1 MVVIMGDNSRN
12 QLTQKSLNFPI
23 SKTENTTAN
32 QELDELRS
40 LLLGIEPRQ
49 LHQLY
54 ERLNN
59 PQIHAEDIGNLLP
72 EAVQLQTQK
81 NTQLVEAITPTVE
94 QAIKLSIQKDE
105 KTLSEVIFPI
115 LAPATRKAIT
125 AALEQMIQ
133 SLNQTLEYSL
143 SPQSL
148 GWRLEA
154 KRTGKTF
161 AEVVMLRTLVYRVE
175 QLFLIHKETGL
186 LLQHIVAPQ
195 VSTQDGDMVSAMLTA
210 IEDFVKDSFTIG
222 KGDGL
227 QSLQFGELTI
237 WIEESPSTLLAG
249 VIRGIP
255 PQELRFVFQNAIA
268 KIQLHLAQQLDD
280 FQGETAP
287 FVAAQP
293 YLEDC
298 LGVQYKKSASKK
310 YTYAWS
316 LFGIVAIALGIW
328 AVFAIQE
335 QRKWHKY
342 LAQLNSQPGIVVI
355 KAERKSNGKYLV
367 VGMRDPLAKNPQE
380 LIKQASLPPEKVIG
394 QWQSYISL
402 DPQLKPKRATE
413 YLIPPKTT
421 SLEIDDNGTLKASGV
436 APQKWI
442 MRSRKL
448 WRFIPGINKYEDRN
462 LTPSELT
469 QLNTYKQQIEGNNL
483 FFLGG
488 KTKLAPGQS
497 KNLMNLTLAVKKI
510 LETSEKLEKNITIQI
525 VGHTNN
531 IGTKKSN
538 KIFSQARARKILS
551 YFQKQGFKKSIFT
564 VVGIGSNQRLPTR
577 SKTENSISNRRV
589 SFRVF
594 LKKKLK

>member
-12 QLTQKSLNFPI
+12 QLTQKSLNLPI
-23 SKTENTTAN
+23 SQTENTTAN

-49 LHQLY
+49 LNQLY

-81 NTQLVEAITPTVE
+81 DRQLVEAITTTVE
-94 QAIKLSIQKDE
+94 EAIKFSIQKDE

-115 LAPATRKAIT
+115 LAPATRKAIN

-133 SLNQTLEYSL
+133 SLNQTLEHSL
-143 SPQSL
+143 SPQSWR
-148 GWRLEA
+148 WRLEA

-175 QLFLIHKETGL
+175 QLFLIHKQTGL
-186 LLQHIVAPQ
+186 LLQHLVAPQ
-195 VSTQDGDMVSAMLTA
+195 VSAQDGDIVSAMLTA
-210 IEDFVKDSFTIG
+210 IEDFVKDSFAVG

-237 WIEESPSTLLAG
+237 WVEESPSALLAG

-255 PQELRFVFQNAIA
+255 PQELRLAFQNAIA
-268 KIQLHLAQQLDD
+268 KIQLNLAQQLDD

-287 FVAAQP
+287 FAAAQP

-298 LGVQYKKSASKK
+298 LGVQYQKSASKK

-342 LAQLNSQPGIVVI
+342 LAQLNSEPGIVVI

-402 DPQLKPKRATE
+402 DPQLTPKRATE

-442 MRSRKL
+442 VRSRKL
-448 WRFIPGINKYEDRN
+448 WRFIPGINKYQDRN

-483 FFLGG
+483 FFLAG
-488 KTKLAPGQS
+488 KTKFAPGES
-497 KNLMNLTLAVKKI
+497 KKLMDLALVIKKI
-510 LETSEKLEKNITIQI
+510 VQVSQDLNQNITIQI
-525 VGHTNN
+525 VGHTNT
-531 IGTKKSN
+531 IGTEKSN
-538 KIFSQARARKILS
+538 KILSQARAQKILS

-564 VVGIGSNQRLPTR
+564 AVGVGSSQRLLTR
-577 SKTENSISNRRV
+577 SKKENRISNRRV

-594 LKKKLK
+594 LKDKLK

>member
-1 MVVIMGDNSRN
+1 MGDNSRN
-12 QLTQKSLNFPI
+12 QLTQKSLNLLI
-23 SKTENTTAN
+23 SQTENTTAN

-49 LHQLY
+49 LNQLY

-81 NTQLVEAITPTVE
+81 NTQLVEAMTPTVE
-94 QAIKLSIQKDE
+94 EAIKFSIQKDE

-125 AALEQMIQ
+125 TALEQMIQ
-133 SLNQTLEYSL
+133 SLNQTLEHSL
-143 SPQSL
+143 SLQSWK
-148 GWRLEA
+148 WRLEA

-161 AEVVMLRTLVYRVE
+161 AEVIMLRTLVYRVE
-175 QLFLIHKETGL
+175 QLFLIHKQTGL

-195 VSTQDGDMVSAMLTA
+195 VSVQDGELVSAMLTA
-210 IEDFVKDSFTIG
+210 IEDFVKDSFAVA

-237 WIEESPSTLLAG
+237 WVEESPSTLLAG

-287 FVAAQP
+287 FAAAQP

-298 LGVQYKKSASKK
+298 LGVQYKKSASSKR

-335 QRKWHKY
+335 QRRWHKY

-355 KAERKSNGKYLV
+355 KAERKSNGKYLI
-367 VGMRDPLAKNPQE
+367 VGMRDPLAKNPQD
-380 LIKQASLPPEKVIG
+380 LIKKASLPSEKVIG

-402 DPQLKPKRATE
+402 DPQLKPKRAAE

-421 SLEIDDNGTLKASGV
+421 SLEIDNNGNLKASGV

-442 MRSRKL
+442 VRSRKL
-448 WRFIPGINKYEDRN
+448 WRFIPGVNKYQDRN
-462 LTPSELT
+462 LTPSELA
-469 QLNTYKQQIEGNNL
+469 QFNTYKQQIEGNSL
-483 FFLGG
+483 FFLEG
-488 KTKLAPGQS
+488 KTTFAPGES
-497 KNLMNLTLAVKKI
+497 KKLMNLVVAIKKI
-510 LETSEKLEKNITIQI
+510 VQVSQDLQQSITIQI
-525 VGHTNN
+525 VGHTNT
-531 IGTKKSN
+531 IGTEKSN
-538 KIFSQARARKILS
+538 KILSQARAQKMLS

-564 VVGIGSNQRLPTR
+564 AVGVGSSQRLPTR
-577 SKTENSISNRRV
+577 SKKENRISNRRV

-594 LKKKLK
+594 LKDKLK

>member
-1 MVVIMGDNSRN
+1 MGDNSRN
-12 QLTQKSLNFPI
+12 QLTQKSLNLPI
-23 SKTENTTAN
+23 SQTENTTAN

-49 LHQLY
+49 LNQLY

-81 NTQLVEAITPTVE
+81 DRQLVEAITTTVE
-94 QAIKLSIQKDE
+94 EAIKFSIQKDE

-115 LAPATRKAIT
+115 LAPATRKAIN

-133 SLNQTLEYSL
+133 SLNQTLEHSL
-143 SPQSL
+143 SPQSWR
-148 GWRLEA
+148 WRLEA

-175 QLFLIHKETGL
+175 QLFLIHKQTGL
-186 LLQHIVAPQ
+186 LLQHLVAPQ
-195 VSTQDGDMVSAMLTA
+195 VSAQDGDIVSAMLTA
-210 IEDFVKDSFTIG
+210 IEDFVKDSFAVG

-237 WIEESPSTLLAG
+237 WVEESPSALLAG

-255 PQELRFVFQNAIA
+255 PQELRLAFQNAIA
-268 KIQLHLAQQLDD
+268 KIQLNLAQQLDD

-287 FVAAQP
+287 FAAAQP

-298 LGVQYKKSASKK
+298 LGVQYQKSASKK

-342 LAQLNSQPGIVVI
+342 LAQLNSEPGIVVI

-402 DPQLKPKRATE
+402 DPQLTPKRATE

-442 MRSRKL
+442 VRSRKL
-448 WRFIPGINKYEDRN
+448 WRFIPGINKYQDRN

-483 FFLGG
+483 FFLAG
-488 KTKLAPGQS
+488 KTKFAPGES
-497 KNLMNLTLAVKKI
+497 KKLMDLALVIKKI
-510 LETSEKLEKNITIQI
+510 VQVSQDLNQNITIQI
-525 VGHTNN
+525 VGHTNT
-531 IGTKKSN
+531 IGTEKSN
-538 KIFSQARARKILS
+538 KILSQARAQKILS

-564 VVGIGSNQRLPTR
+564 AVGVGSSQRLLTR
-577 SKTENSISNRRV
+577 SKKENRISNRRV

-594 LKKKLK
+594 LKDKLK